1 MRRTLTTLLAAVML
15 SGCAHSASVPAAPV
29 PGANATAA
37 AKGGD
42 AATHAKAFAAQMTS
56 QFTGTVQVK
65 GSVVTLSAKDQATV
79 TYDFKD
85 TPRTGQ
91 VAVST
96 EGFSTTVS
104 EKKLLEV
111 AAGSAQHDKVLPA
124 LVVAIAVHVAI
135 GGAKALAIYWLTHRE
150 NFNKQDAIRATVV
163 GMGTA
168 LVAFLPYGQYMEWLV
183 PIAVDIL
190 MQVKL
195 GDFKEIAAIAMKQVD
210 KIVEVIKRILH
221 AQETGQAAPIPAA
234 AI

>member
-1 MRRTLTTLLAAVML
+1 MRRIATALVASSILLA
-15 SGCAHSASVPAAPV
+15 GCGHPAAVPAAAL
-29 PGANATAA
+29 PGSNVAAA

-42 AATHAKAFAAQMTS
+42 AASHAKAFAAQITS
-56 QFTGTVQVK
+56 QFS
-65 GSVVTLSAKDQATV
+65 GSVKVAGSKVTLSAKDQPSV
-79 TYDFKD
+79 SYDFKD

-91 VAVST
+91 VAVT
-96 EGFSTTVS
+96 TDGFTTNVS

-135 GGAKALAIYWLTHRE
+135 GGAKALAIYWLTHKD
-150 NFNKQDAIRATVV
+150 NFNKQEAIRATVI

-190 MQVKL
+190 MQVKI
-195 GDFKEIAAIAMKQVD
+195 GDFKEIAAIAMKEVD
-210 KIVEVIKRILH
+210 KIVEVIKRILN
-221 AQETGQAAPIPAA
+221 AQEQGGVAPVPAV
-234 AI
+234 

>member
-1 MRRTLTTLLAAVML
+1 MRRTCTALLAATAL
-15 SGCAHSASVPAAPV
+15 LAGCGRPATMPAASL
-29 PGANATAA
+29 PGTTAEAA
-37 AKGGD
+37 AKGD
-42 AATHAKAFAAQMTS
+42 AAAHAKAFAAQVTPG
-56 QFTGTVQVK
+56 FTGTVKVA
-65 GSVVTLSAKDQATV
+65 GSVVTLAAKDQPTV
-79 TYDFKD
+79 RYDFKD

-96 EGFSTTVS
+96 DGFTTSVS
-104 EKKLLEV
+104 EQKLLEV
-111 AAGSAQHDKVLPA
+111 ASGSANHEKVIPA

-135 GGAKALAIYWLTHRE
+135 GGAKALAIYWLTHKD
-150 NFNKQDAIRATVV
+150 NFDKQEAIRATVI

-195 GDFKEIAAIAMKQVD
+195 GTFKEIAAIAMKEVD

-221 AQETGQAAPIPAA
+221 AQEQGGVAPVPAA
-234 AI
+234 